1 VFYLEGLK
9 TTNQE
14 GDMISEPVY
23 YREGMWG
30 VETPQ
35 GMKIFSDQETAY
47 DFYLLN
53 KHREEQKSD
62 GNSPDPR

>member
-1 VFYLEGLK
+1 
-9 TTNQE
+9 
-14 GDMISEPVY
+14 MISKPTY
-23 YREGMWG
+23 YREGMWA
-30 VETPQ
+30 VETSH

-62 GNSPDPR
+62 GNSSNP

>member
-1 VFYLEGLK
+1 
-9 TTNQE
+9 
-14 GDMISEPVY
+14 MISEPVY

-62 GNSPDPR
+62 GNSSNP